1 MRPEPHEV
9 AARLGLD
16 ATTIRRLEACGYLSR
31 LALMEAEIS
40 ERLYRAHLRYVQSAG
55 HEGSRASGAHHPPT
69 HARSDGNNVEALYR
83 NVGNDGHGAS
93 PTLR

>member
-1 MRPEPHEV
+1 MRPEPREV

-40 ERLYRAHLRYVQSAG
+40 ERLYRAHLCYVQSAG
-55 HEGSRASGAHHPPT
+55 ENGAGRAG
-69 HARSDGNNVEALYR
+69 
-83 NVGNDGHGAS
+83 
-93 PTLR
+93 